1 MINNLHLKIDNE
13 TIIIY
18 YINKMSISNEFQEEN
33 YNIKKKS
40 KKLKDMLGK
49 IKEIKEKMQENIDKL
64 NKNLESLEMAINNY
78 ILWLVSIAP
87 DNLDSNNNMN
97 QNEFNEEIKKKS
109 KLFFD
114 SVINIYYSKNLNI
127 IDSRKKFYDLFDEFI
142 KDNFSPNENGFL
154 IHFNPNKNNNFSQ
167 NFDNQD
173 FSQNRSDFYNALN
186 EQNTLKDNSISIDG
200 SIADKCC
207 QCNLNKASCSYLN
220 VKYCEECINELINK
234 LFNEGKTP
242 NLDDI
247 IYFNNKKDLFMNSFE
262 ALIKIILL
270 KYNYILNNENQISIN
285 MENHMGKNIKRKL
298 NYPIMKSEEN
308 NDLNLMKD
316 INSLLINDFS
326 ADFQNFSET
335 NYGSI
340 NLNNLIKE
348 SVRKI
353 FKDKKIFDDN
363 IINKTEEN
371 YMMEDDS
378 AEYDNNMNDNFD
390 INLAE
395 VKNENFVKK
404 DKKNKAL
411 KDYYLLI
418 NLISKKKESYNV
430 NLEIEVIKSFNNY
443 FTLNKEQILFSYNR
457 SYFIDNLLRTE
468 KFNNLSLSEVKNN
481 YQYFDE
487 LYEFKYIIDELLIR
501 QCKIDKNLIDYKGHF
516 IIPNKSNNLIRGKEK
531 YYPPYGW
538 IGIGLKALE
547 KYNDGDDW
555 INDSSK
561 ESKWSI
567 AYHGVG
573 GNLPSSEVIK
583 KLNKKIINGL
593 KDGESQYK
601 CNYSDIRHKNK
612 KIGTGVY
619 LTPNINI
626 AENYS
631 GEIKFNNSKY
641 KIALMVR
648 VLNEKIR
655 EPEDINFWILHK
667 RYIRIYR
674 ILLKKINE

>member
-1 MINNLHLKIDNE
+1 MSNLNVPQGMN
-13 TIIIY
+13 Y
-18 YINKMSISNEFQEEN
+18 YFKNKSDLLLN
-33 YNIKKKS
+33 
-40 KKLKDMLGK
+40 MLGK
-49 IKEIKEKMQENIDKL
+49 VKKIKENIEENINKL
-64 NKNLESLEMAINNY
+64 NKNLESFEMAINNY
-78 ILWLVSIAP
+78 NSWIEETLK
-87 DNLDSNNNMN
+87 NNQYNNNIMN
-97 QNEFNEEIKKKS
+97 QKELNEDIRKNI

-114 SVINIYYSKNLNI
+114 SVINISYSKDLNI
-127 IDSRKKFYDLFDEFI
+127 IDSRKKIYDLFDEFI
-142 KDNFSPNENGFL
+142 NFNFSPNENDVM
-154 IHFNPNKNNNFSQ
+154 INVNSNSINDNSQYSVNQNFSQ
-167 NFDNQD
+167 NRIDLFNGVNELEVDHQNDLTYNNFD
-173 FSQNRSDFYNALN
+173 
-186 EQNTLKDNSISIDG
+186 ESIT
-200 SIADKCC
+200 DKCC
-207 QCNLNKASCSYLN
+207 QCNSNIASFSYLHEI
-220 VKYCEECINELINK
+220 YCEACINELINK
-234 LFNEGKTP
+234 LLNEGKSL
-242 NLDDI
+242 NLNDI
-247 IYFNNKKDLFMNSFE
+247 IHFNNKKDLFMNSFE

-270 KYNYILNNENQISIN
+270 KYNYILNNESQISIN
-285 MENHMGKNIKRKL
+285 MNNMGKKIKRKF
-298 NYPIMKSEEN
+298 NYPIMKSKEN

-316 INSLLINDFS
+316 INSFLINEYS
-326 ADFQNFSET
+326 ANFQNFSET
-335 NYGSI
+335 NYDSI
-340 NLNNLIKE
+340 NLNELIKE
-348 SVRKI
+348 SVKKI

-363 IINKTEEN
+363 IINKTEDN
-371 YMMEDDS
+371 HMLEDDS

-430 NLEIEVIKSFNNY
+430 NLEIEIITSFNNY
-443 FTLNKEQILFSYNR
+443 FTLNKDQILFSYNR
-457 SYFIDNLLRTE
+457 SYFIDKLLRTE

-487 LYEFKYIIDELLIR
+487 LYEFKYIIDELLIS

-516 IIPNKSNNLIRGKEK
+516 IIPNKSNNFIRGKEK

-538 IGIGLKALE
+538 IGIGLKALG

-555 INDSSK
+555 IKDSSK

-674 ILLKKINE
+674 ILLKKIKE

>member
-1 MINNLHLKIDNE
+1 MSNLNAPRRMNYYFNNKSDLLLNMLGKVKE
-13 TIIIY
+13 
-18 YINKMSISNEFQEEN
+18 
-33 YNIKKKS
+33 IKKK
-40 KKLKDMLGK
+40 
-49 IKEIKEKMQENIDKL
+49 IEENINKL
-64 NKNLESLEMAINNY
+64 NKNLESFEKAINNY
-78 ILWLVSIAP
+78 NSWIVETLK
-87 DNLDSNNNMN
+87 NNQYNNNIMN
-97 QNEFNEEIKKKS
+97 QKELNEDIRKNI

-114 SVINIYYSKNLNI
+114 SVINISYSKDLNI
-127 IDSRKKFYDLFDEFI
+127 IDSRKKIYDLFDEFI
-142 KDNFSPNENGFL
+142 KFDFSPNENDVM
-154 IHFNPNKNNNFSQ
+154 INDNSNSINDDSQYSVNQ
-167 NFDNQD
+167 NFT
-173 FSQNRSDFYNALN
+173 QNRNDLFKAINELEVDHQNDLTYNNSD
-186 EQNTLKDNSISIDG
+186 ESIT
-200 SIADKCC
+200 DKCC
-207 QCNLNKASCSYLN
+207 QCNSNKASCIYLN
-220 VKYCEECINELINK
+220 SEYCDTCINELIIK
-234 LFNEGKTP
+234 LLNEGKSP
-242 NLDDI
+242 NFNDI
-247 IYFNNKKDLFMNSFE
+247 IHFNNKKDLFMNSFE

-270 KYNYILNNENQISIN
+270 KYNYILNNKSQISIN
-285 MENHMGKNIKRKL
+285 MENHMGKNIKRKF
-298 NYPIMKSEEN
+298 NYPIMKSEKY

-335 NYGSI
+335 NYDSI
-340 NLNNLIKE
+340 NLNELIKE
-348 SVRKI
+348 SVKKI

-371 YMMEDDS
+371 YMMEDDF

-418 NLISKKKESYNV
+418 NLISKKKESDNV
-430 NLEIEVIKSFNNY
+430 NLEIEIIKSFNNY

-516 IIPNKSNNLIRGKEK
+516 IIPNKSSNFIRGKEK
-531 YYPPYGW
+531 YYPPYDW
-538 IGIGLKALE
+538 IGIGLKVIG
-547 KYNDGDDW
+547 KYHDGDDW
-555 INDSSK
+555 IKDSSK

-674 ILLKKINE
+674 ILLKKIKE